1 MERTRGKFLNC
12 KSVLALFGNVYM
24 RFLCLPRAD
33 GTNDTEGSVTG
44 GEDLLIV
51 LNALLGK
58 GEGGEVLEEG
68 GDHVDFHG
76 GELALQQVS
85 TCTLYLQESQW
96 PL

>member
-24 RFLCLPRAD
+24 RFLCLPGAD

-44 GEDLLIV
+44 GEDLLLV
-51 LNALLGK
+51 LDTLLREVK
-58 GEGGEVLEEG
+58 SQEVLEEE

-76 GELALQQVS
+76 SELALQEIS
-85 TCTLYLQESQW
+85 TW
-96 PL
+96 FG